1 MYKLEVRLIP
11 PKARE
16 FASIGIIPSA
26 TETSS
31 ILGSNAMFSM
41 SQEMFPSNIE
51 TSSPYSK
58 LNNGVNKSVA
68 FSPMASLTQPLP
80 RIKKFLHF
88 TKPTNSLLELSREI
102 LAKCEKMYPNLV
114 NEIEILSLQDSA
126 GCDLDPDFIVKD
138 VFNLD
143 NVVRVILK
151 DELEMDES
159 ANVSVYSVR
168 NGNKR
173 MKLLNGSAANPP
185 VEQLVPS
192 PSQAAP
198 TGGQSGSASNNMI
211 QIKKRPPRKNS
222 LNTSIR
228 VSTPLV
234 NQIYPSYN
242 NVRTSNNSDEED
254 EVAERSFLPPP
265 AQPQSPPIRISSGID
280 NTKRIKLPNE
290 DTVSRSETVDPDKSR
305 QQRIFSGTPMRNIMT
320 PNRVMLTGQRVV
332 SEYYQTGNNNNP
344 MNSPSST
351 PHGLVFTSTA
361 TTNPT
366 TVPQTLSAPSSGVKN
381 NVMTTPRITSGMLS
395 IPEPR
400 ISEVEKEL
408 KEGPS
413 SPSSALPAKANR
425 IPMKRPYNE
434 KEPIV
439 DTETSSS
446 EDTDDF
452 LDFTTSPSVRN
463 DRSTSSYRPMGRNK
477 QTRLHTRL
485 TPVKDQS
492 SHKVIEQKTAT
503 QSNPQSANN
512 SQLNSE
518 RKISIESKIEKKPSG
533 SFSQGIH
540 GDDMRRIDH
549 FSDEDDYSDVLD
561 TDRAIVSRTTSSD
574 SDQVGNDT
582 VRYTH
587 LTQEMDGNG
596 VMERGPITPPVI
608 TSEAREMQPQMLM
621 NDSVK
626 PGHTWDQSSPSNNWS
641 KPGKATVLDSS
652 SDTTAKGITDSS
664 GISPKTQIPK
674 GKKENSEDFIKQPE
688 PSGETRGKELE
699 AKAKVDD
706 STVAITTEKPTSK
719 RNQRR
724 KSVGKT
730 PASTPAA
737 APDSKLPTTV
747 ATRVKVTKTE
757 PLPEDGTIKVTKPLG
772 KRGASSEEVL
782 PLTKTTESNKRR
794 RKGAKDA
801 PVSEALPSGDSIPD
815 DGKSKEDNKKKT
827 TEGEQNGRN
836 VGLRKPDGNDDK
848 RMESD
853 KVAMEQP
860 QKEKE
865 KDKKVLGKPTSTLR
879 KPRAAD
885 VVGEKPSVLK
895 GSTLSTS
902 NSPGKSATTSG
913 SSGTKNKEEV
923 ADSKEKKKSRKEAK
937 NSKVVDS
944 SEESTDSSY
953 DSSSSES
960 SESDDDDSRDT
971 GANRTKSPTAAREGS
986 SKVQNRR
993 NQVKPVEGIA
1003 HSQIGNSDVSKQQEK
1018 LHSKEFQTSEVVL
1031 DESDDSVEKIQDAGK
1046 SEADSLTA
1054 PKKSV
1059 AAAVNP
1065 RNDLTEVN
1073 VKTVEG
1079 TEKHKAVGKAVP
1091 HSQLSPANKKGEK
1104 GSSVL
1109 AKSGTTRRGTS
1120 AKNPPAP
1127 PSNTSKPIIEG
1138 QNDLNKNIGGGST
1151 VPPKLALSMPG
1162 KVEVGINTKTGTNS
1176 SVKGVSQ
1183 GEPINILSSSEED
1196 STETSESSTKS
1207 GSSSSEGSTS
1217 SDSDS
1222 SSESESESE
1231 LSSSASD
1238 DESSDETSSS
1248 SDTDS
1253 SGSSSYESTAE
1264 SSSDEED
1271 DTPKKV
1277 KRMVVAIPKGRVQ
1290 SRNSPITT
1298 TPPVSIP
1305 VDTKKP
1311 EVQASD
1317 NRKADKIPDSTG
1329 RTPTPGTR
1337 MPVDTPKDK
1346 SSTDARASGVGKN
1359 SQGSSSGLLSKARSS
1374 LSSLSDLASKGIP
1387 DVKERGNK
1395 GQGVKPSPLSRQ
1407 QLAKRVDSQSE
1418 ESSGSSESETGS
1430 ETDSTSD
1437 DDSSSGSSSSDES
1450 SGDSDSDEGT
1460 GIFISA
1466 KSAGEALGKRKKKRS
1481 SNGFASLVRDSQR
1494 G

>member
-1 MYKLEVRLIP
+1 MYKLEIRLIP

-16 FASIGIIPSA
+16 FASISIIPST

-31 ILGSNAMFSM
+31 VLGSNAMFSL

-68 FSPMASLTQPLP
+68 FSPMASLTQPFP
-80 RIKKFLHF
+80 KIKKFLHF
-88 TKPTNSLLELSREI
+88 TKPKNSLLELSREI
-102 LAKCEKMYPNLV
+102 LAKCEKMYPSLV
-114 NEIEILSLQDSA
+114 NEIEILSLQDSS

-173 MKLLNGSAANPP
+173 LKLLNGSAANPP

-192 PSQAAP
+192 PTQTTS
-198 TGGQSGSASNNMI
+198 TGGGSGQSGSTSNNNNMI
-211 QIKKRPPRKNS
+211 QIKKRSPRKNS

-242 NVRTSNNSDEED
+242 NVRTSNNSDEDE

-332 SEYYQTGNNNNP
+332 SEYNQTGNNGNNP
-344 MNSPSST
+344 MNSASST

-361 TTNPT
+361 TTT
-366 TVPQTLSAPSSGVKN
+366 TATVPQTLSAPSSGVKN
-381 NVMTTPRITSGMLS
+381 NLMTTPRITSGMLS

-434 KEPIV
+434 KEPTV

-463 DRSTSSYRPMGRNK
+463 DRSTSSDRPMGRNK

-485 TPVKDQS
+485 TPVKNHS
-492 SHKVIEQKTAT
+492 SHKVMEQKTST

-512 SQLNSE
+512 SQLSSA

-533 SFSQGIH
+533 SFSQSIH

-561 TDRAIVSRTTSSD
+561 TGRPVVSRTTSSE

-587 LTQEMDGNG
+587 FTQEMGG
-596 VMERGPITPPVI
+596 SVMEQGPTTPPVV
-608 TSEAREMQPQMLM
+608 TSETREM

-626 PGHTWDQSSPSNNWS
+626 PGHSWDQSSPSNGWS
-641 KPGKATVLDSS
+641 KGKTTVLELS
-652 SDTTAKGITDSS
+652 SDTAVKSFTASS
-664 GISPKTQIPK
+664 GISPKAQTP
-674 GKKENSEDFIKQPE
+674 GKKEENTDTIKQPQ
-688 PSGETRGKELE
+688 PSEKSRGKSRSPDV
-699 AKAKVDD
+699 KAKVDD
-706 STVAITTEKPTSK
+706 STVAIATEKPISK

-724 KSVGKT
+724 KSVGK
-730 PASTPAA
+730 APAA
-737 APDSKLPTTV
+737 TPDSKLPTTV
-747 ATRVKVTKTE
+747 TTRGKGKKME
-757 PLPEDGTIKVTKPLG
+757 PLPEDDTLKVTKPSA
-772 KRGASSEEVL
+772 KRGASPEEIS
-782 PLTKTTESNKRR
+782 PLVKVTESNKRR
-794 RKGAKDA
+794 KKETKDELALGA
-801 PVSEALPSGDSIPD
+801 SSSGNTIPD
-815 DGKSKEDNKKKT
+815 EGKSKEDDKDKT
-827 TEGEQNGRN
+827 TEGEQNDQGVGVRN
-836 VGLRKPDGNDDK
+836 PGGNNK
-848 RMESD
+848 EGMESD
-853 KVAMEQP
+853 KVSMQQEK
-860 QKEKE
+860 KEN
-865 KDKKVLGKPTSTLR
+865 KKVLGKPTSDLR
-879 KPRAAD
+879 KSRAAD
-885 VVGEKPSVLK
+885 DVAGKPSVVK
-895 GSTLSTS
+895 GSELTTS
-902 NSPGKSATTSG
+902 NSPNKKATTSN
-913 SSGTKNKEEV
+913 SSRTKNEEEV
-923 ADSKEKKKSRKEAK
+923 ADSKEKNKTSGKEAK
-937 NSKVVDS
+937 NVRVVDS
-944 SEESTDSSY
+944 SEESTESSD

-960 SESDDDDSRDT
+960 SESDNDGRDT
-971 GANRTKSPTAAREGS
+971 GVNKTKAQTAARGTS
-986 SKVQNRR
+986 AKVQTRK
-993 NQVKPVEGIA
+993 NQTNPGESVVHP
-1003 HSQIGNSDVSKQQEK
+1003 QIGAPGSSKQQEK
-1018 LHSKEFQTSEVVL
+1018 LHSKEFQTPEFVS
-1031 DESDDSVEKIQDAGK
+1031 DESDDSVEKIQNAGK
-1046 SEADSLTA
+1046 PETGSLTA
-1054 PKKSV
+1054 AKKSV
-1059 AAAVNP
+1059 AAVVSP

-1079 TEKHKAVGKAVP
+1079 TGKHETVGKAAP
-1091 HSQLSPANKKGEK
+1091 HSQSSPADKKRGE
-1104 GSSVL
+1104 GPSVL
-1109 AKSGTTRRGTS
+1109 AKNGSTRS
-1120 AKNPPAP
+1120 ATATKNPPSP
-1127 PSNTSKPIIEG
+1127 PNGISKPIIQG
-1138 QNDLNKNIGGGST
+1138 QNDLNKNVGDKSKL
-1151 VPPKLALSMPG
+1151 PPKLAPSMPG
-1162 KVEVGINTKTGTNS
+1162 KVGARVSTKAGTS
-1176 SVKGVSQ
+1176 SSIKGVSQ

-1196 STETSESSTKS
+1196 STETSESSTES
-1207 GSSSSEGSTS
+1207 ESSSSEGSTS
-1217 SDSDS
+1217 SGSDSDS
-1222 SSESESESE
+1222 DSGSESESES
-1231 LSSSASD
+1231 SSSASD
-1238 DESSDETSSS
+1238 DESSDESSSS

-1290 SRNSPITT
+1290 SRNSPITNT
-1298 TPPVSIP
+1298 SPAAIPADTKKQAVQTPDNGKADKTLSLSGRAPAPGSRTP
-1305 VDTKKP
+1305 VDTRG
-1311 EVQASD
+1311 D
-1317 NRKADKIPDSTG
+1317 N
-1329 RTPTPGTR
+1329 
-1337 MPVDTPKDK
+1337 
-1346 SSTDARASGVGKN
+1346 SSTNIRPGRAENN
-1359 SQGSSSGLLSKARSS
+1359 SQGTSSSLLPKVRSS

-1387 DVKERGNK
+1387 DVKERGTK
-1395 GQGVKPSPLSRQ
+1395 GQGAKPSPLSRQ
-1407 QLAKRVDSQSE
+1407 QLSKSVNNRSE

-1437 DDSSSGSSSSDES
+1437 DDSSSDSSSSDES
-1450 SGDSDSDEGT
+1450 SGDSDSDEGE

-1466 KSAGEALGKRKKKRS
+1466 KSAGEALGKKRKKKS